1 MLIREM
7 SRQGSF
13 LFRWRG
19 YLPLVLLPLLI
30 VAVFQS
36 GYFGAYLGDTAET
49 AWMVFSALV
58 SLLGLAVRA
67 ITIGYTPAGTSGRN
81 TREQRADQLNTTG
94 IYSVVRNP
102 LYLGNY
108 FMIVGVSLAAMA
120 WWLPVIITLSFVL
133 YYERIIFA
141 EEEFLSAEFGEQ
153 YIAWSACT
161 PLMVP
166 RLRQWERPNLS
177 FSLRNVLRREYNGLY
192 ALVVCFTFV
201 ELGTDVLGDGM
212 TFAEWWD
219 QNFYWVWIFAIGSL
233 LYLTLRTLKRHTNL
247 LSVSGR

>member
-19 YLPLVLLPLLI
+19 YLPLALSPLLV

-49 AWMVFSALV
+49 AWMAFSAMV
-58 SLLGLAVRA
+58 SFLGLAVRV

-81 TREQRADQLNTTG
+81 AREQRADELNTTG

-108 FMIVGVSLAAMA
+108 LMLLGVSLASMA
-120 WWLPVIITLSFVL
+120 WWLPVIITLSFLL

-141 EEEFLSAEFGEQ
+141 EEEFLAATFHEE
-153 YIAWSACT
+153 YTAWSART
-161 PLMVP
+161 PLILP
-166 RLRQWERPNLS
+166 RLRQWEKPNLS
-177 FSLRNVLRREYNGLY
+177 FSLRNVLRREYSGFY
-192 ALVVCFTFV
+192 ALVVCFTLV
-201 ELGTDVLGDGM
+201 ELGTDMLGEGM
-212 TFAEWWD
+212 TFAEWLD
-219 QNFYWVWIFAIGSL
+219 QDFYWIWIFAIGTL
-233 LYLTLRTLKRHTNL
+233 IYLTLRTLKRHTSL